1 MATQIVPR
9 GSMAQRGSHSDIG
22 DGGPLGG
29 HGDNVEH
36 ASHPTARFYVL
47 IFFILLAITIAEV
60 FVAQEPFLGIFEGI
74 GVPIAVPLLILAA
87 AKFLMIAAFY
97 MHLKQDSRA
106 FSAFL
111 IAGLILAIGMLFT
124 FGGLFTAHSRE
135 PFDQIAWREQL
146 AQNAGT
152 GGAGGAGATT
162 GRGGH

>member
-1 MATQIVPR
+1 MAPG
-9 GSMAQRGSHSDIG
+9 GSMAQRDTHSNPG
-22 DGGPLGG
+22 AGGPLGG

-47 IFFILLAITIAEV
+47 IFFILLAVTIAEV

-87 AKFLMIAAFY
+87 VKFLMIAAFY

-111 IAGLILAIGMLFT
+111 IAGLILAMGMLFT

-152 GGAGGAGATT
+152 GGASGATGAATTT
-162 GRGGH
+162 GGPGH